1 MIIKYVHCRSK
12 IEVTC
17 TALWNYD
24 VIIAEY
30 DVISHIMKKSTS
42 GKMAEKNQTE
52 VEIEKIVKKKIMTY
66 EEYMTKYRRRKYRR
80 RRRRGGILCCE

>member
-1 MIIKYVHCRSK
+1 
-12 IEVTC
+12 
-17 TALWNYD
+17 
-24 VIIAEY
+24 
-30 DVISHIMKKSTS
+30 
-42 GKMAEKNQTE
+42 MAEKNQTE